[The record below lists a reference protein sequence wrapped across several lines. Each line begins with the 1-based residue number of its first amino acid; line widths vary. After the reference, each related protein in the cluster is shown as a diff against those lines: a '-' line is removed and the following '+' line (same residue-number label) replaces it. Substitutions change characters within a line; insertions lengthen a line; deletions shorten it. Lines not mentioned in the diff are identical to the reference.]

1 MMKWKFQFEAEGE
14 LLDET
19 LFFFWK
25 GQNATKGYSPL
36 PAEFENEQTIVE
48 RVVQWSEPP
57 VFFRIFDDVITT
69 SGNDGQSNRL
79 FVFRGE
85 LEGEIHFYE
94 VPCLKSSLR
103 SKSSFVLVQTDL
115 KKATVW
121 HGVNSPEI
129 YKKKSLN
136 RFEKLFGFPVT
147 SSESLIDLVPGNN
160 DFLTVHCNDNFTP
173 KLFYL
178 NSITGEL
185 QATLVQYSLASH
197 QIARYPFLHSHLY
210 SAITPASFILDNYSE
225 VWLWTDSNEE
235 ENLKEC
241 KKIII
246 EYTKRVKIIR
256 NIPIVMKHVI
266 AGCEPLDFIHLFPYW
281 PKISTRQEVDIIVE
295 G

>member
-1 MMKWKFQFEAEGE
+1 MCDVVDSMVNSAQNEYKFYVDYHNLDRGPGQGTKINTQQVTCWKIVENQLEKQPDNLHGVFSDCETYMVKWRFQFEAEGE

-57 VFFRIFDDVITT
+57 VFFRIFDDVITM

-79 FVFRGE
+79 FMFRGE

-103 SKSSFVLVQTDL
+103 SKSSFVLVQTGL

-173 KLFYL
+173 NLFYL

-197 QIARYPFLHSHLY
+197 QITRFPFLHSHLY
-210 SAITPASFILDNYSE
+210 SAVTPGTF
-225 VWLWTDSNEE
+225 
-235 ENLKEC
+235 
-241 KKIII
+241 
-246 EYTKRVKIIR
+246 
-256 NIPIVMKHVI
+256 
-266 AGCEPLDFIHLFPYW
+266 
-281 PKISTRQEVDIIVE
+281 
-295 G
+295 